1 MAVTI
6 INFPASASLVESPVM
21 FQIQDTTEA
30 TTSSSFQFVCDLY
43 TWQGDITT
51 AKPSTPSYILN
62 KFPVSDYQGQ
72 PGTIFDIS
80 PILSSTMSSSL
91 ADVYQG
97 TFAQPIHL
105 PRWYSAEFYGKYLDT
120 TTQLYVTTS
129 HQEVSGWG
137 NFVALDGFNLWG
149 ERTGNAGLTSATPFS
164 ESVDKY
170 PILST
175 IPNGAT
181 ASLTDLTVP
190 YYFSVY
196 ALKDNATQLQVSKA
210 VITNDATPARST
222 YTIDLDTVDSYTTS
236 SRIAPNTTIDP
247 YMFATASADGAT
259 TVTIEI
265 QDASNNPIGDQVN
278 IDISQCTKEYP
289 AVRIVFKNR
298 YGAFDQFEFPLVS
311 RKGFTTNVKSYKQNA
326 LETPLFSTYDT
337 FKGESLYFTDAQET
351 LLVNTDYVSEK
362 FNEFFKGL
370 LVSDE
375 IYLVQPKS
383 AETAGEDGLGAT
395 FLPLVLT
402 NNALQLKTGVV
413 DKLIQYTFEFRFS
426 TPYKLTL

>member
-6 INFPASASLVESPVM
+6 INIPPSASLVESPVM

-51 AKPSTPSYILN
+51 DKPSTPSYILN

-72 PGTIFDIS
+72 PGTIFDVS

-105 PRWYSAEFYGKYLDT
+105 PRWYTAEFYGKYLDT
-120 TTQLYVTTS
+120 TTQQYVTTS
-129 HQEVSGWG
+129 HEEVSGWG

-149 ERTGNAGLTSATPFS
+149 EKSAGFNEPFS
-164 ESVDKY
+164 SSVDRY

-175 IPNGAT
+175 IPNDAT
-181 ASLTDLTVP
+181 ASLTDLSIP

-196 ALKDNATQLQVSKA
+196 ALRDNSTQGQVSKA
-210 VITNDATPARST
+210 VISNDAPIVSST
-222 YTIDLDTVDSYTTS
+222 YTIDLDTTDSYTTS

-247 YMFATASADGAT
+247 YMFATASADGAS

-265 QDASNNPIGDQVN
+265 QDASNNPIGEQVN

-311 RKGFTTNVKSYKQNA
+311 RKGFTTSVKSYKQNA
-326 LETPLFSTYDT
+326 LETPLFASYDT
-337 FKGESLYFTDAQET
+337 FKGESLYYTDAQES
-351 LLVNTDYVSEK
+351 LIVNTDYVDEK
-362 FNEFFKGL
+362 FNDFFKGL

-375 IYLVQPKS
+375 IYLVQAKPP
-383 AETAGEDGLGAT
+383 ETAGDDGLGAT

-402 NNALQLKTGVV
+402 NNTVQLKTGVV

>member
-30 TTSSSFQFVCDLY
+30 TTSSSYQFVCDLY

-51 AKPSTPSYILN
+51 DKPSTPSYILN

-72 PGTIFDIS
+72 PGTIFDVS

-105 PRWYSAEFYGKYLDT
+105 PRWYTAEFYGKYLDT
-120 TTQLYVTTS
+120 TTQQYVTTS
-129 HQEVSGWG
+129 HEEVSGWG

-149 ERTGNAGLTSATPFS
+149 EKSAGFNEPFS
-164 ESVDKY
+164 SSVDRY

-175 IPNGAT
+175 IPNDAT
-181 ASLTDLTVP
+181 SSLTDLSIP

-196 ALKDNATQLQVSKA
+196 ALRDNSTQGQVSKA
-210 VITNDATPARST
+210 VISNDAPIVSST
-222 YTIDLDTVDSYTTS
+222 YTIDLDTTDSYTTS

-247 YMFATASADGAT
+247 YMFATASADGAS

-265 QDASNNPIGDQVN
+265 QDASNNPIGEQVN

-311 RKGFTTNVKSYKQNA
+311 RKGFTTSVKSYKQNA
-326 LETPLFSTYDT
+326 LETPLFASYDT
-337 FKGESLYFTDAQET
+337 FKGESLYYTDAQES
-351 LLVNTDYVSEK
+351 LIVNTDYVDEK
-362 FNEFFKGL
+362 FNDFFKGL

-375 IYLVQPKS
+375 IYLVQAKPP
-383 AETAGEDGLGAT
+383 ETAGDDGLGAT

-402 NNALQLKTGVV
+402 NNTVQLKTGVV

>member
-6 INFPASASLVESPVM
+6 INIPPSASLVESPVM

-51 AKPSTPSYILN
+51 DKPSQPSYILN

-72 PGTIFDIS
+72 PGTIFDVS

-129 HQEVSGWG
+129 HETVSGWG

-149 ERTGNAGLTSATPFS
+149 EKSQGFNAPFS
-164 ESVDKY
+164 QSVDRY

-175 IPNGAT
+175 IPNDAT
-181 ASLTDLTVP
+181 ASLTDLSIP

-196 ALKDNATQLQVSKA
+196 ALRDNSTQGQVSKA
-210 VITNDATPARST
+210 VISNDAPASST
-222 YTIDLDTVDSYTTS
+222 YTIDLDTTDSYTTS

-247 YMFATASADGAT
+247 YMFATASADGAS

-265 QDASNNPIGDQVN
+265 QDASNNPIGEQVN

-311 RKGFTTNVKSYKQNA
+311 RKGFTTSVKSYKQNA
-326 LETPLFSTYDT
+326 LETPLFASYDT
-337 FKGESLYFTDAQET
+337 FKGESLYYTDAQES
-351 LLVNTDYVSEK
+351 LIVNTDYVDEK
-362 FNEFFKGL
+362 FNDFFKGL

-375 IYLVQPKS
+375 IYLVESKPP
-383 AETAGEDGLGAT
+383 ETAGDDGLGAT

-402 NNALQLKTGVV
+402 NNTVQLKTGVV

>member
-1 MAVTI
+1 
-6 INFPASASLVESPVM
+6 
-21 FQIQDTTEA
+21 
-30 TTSSSFQFVCDLY
+30 
-43 TWQGDITT
+43 
-51 AKPSTPSYILN
+51 
-62 KFPVSDYQGQ
+62 
-72 PGTIFDIS
+72 
-80 PILSSTMSSSL
+80 
-91 ADVYQG
+91 
-97 TFAQPIHL
+97 
-105 PRWYSAEFYGKYLDT
+105 
-120 TTQLYVTTS
+120 
-129 HQEVSGWG
+129 
-137 NFVALDGFNLWG
+137 
-149 ERTGNAGLTSATPFS
+149 
-164 ESVDKY
+164 
-170 PILST
+170 
-175 IPNGAT
+175 
-181 ASLTDLTVP
+181 
-190 YYFSVY
+190 
-196 ALKDNATQLQVSKA
+196 
-210 VITNDATPARST
+210 
-222 YTIDLDTVDSYTTS
+222 
-236 SRIAPNTTIDP
+236 
-247 YMFATASADGAT
+247 MFATASADGAT